1 MTSVELPTETAALA
15 RALIGCV
22 LVRESK
28 EGAASGRIVETEAYP
43 PGDPAGH
50 HFIGKT
56 ARNASLFLPAHRAY
70 VYQIYG
76 TSFCFNLSS
85 EEDGIGGGVL
95 VRALEPISGAALMQ
109 QRRGVADVLDLC
121 RGPGRLCCALAID
134 RALDGAA
141 LFGESPLRLEPPD
154 RPIGELGSSRRIGV
168 TRAATRR
175 LRFFER
181 GNRFVSGPRSL
192 NRYERRAIVVTS
204 RGSHI

>member
-1 MTSVELPTETAALA
+1 LA
-15 RALIGCV
+15 RALIGYV

-28 EGAASGRIVETEAYP
+28 EGSASGRIVETEAYP

-85 EEDGIGGGVL
+85 EEDGVGGGVL
-95 VRALEPISGAALMQ
+95 VRALEPVSGVALMQ
-109 QRRGVADVLDLC
+109 KRRGISDVIDLC
-121 RGPGRLCCALAID
+121 RGPGRLCCALDID
-134 RALDGAA
+134 RGLDGVS
-141 LFGESPLRLEPPD
+141 LFGTSPLRLVPPD
-154 RPIGELGSSRRIGV
+154 RPASELGTSRRIGV

-175 LRFFER
+175 LRFFEQ
-181 GNRFVSGPRSL
+181 GNRFVSGPSSL
-192 NRYERRAIVVTS
+192 NRCERRAIVVTS